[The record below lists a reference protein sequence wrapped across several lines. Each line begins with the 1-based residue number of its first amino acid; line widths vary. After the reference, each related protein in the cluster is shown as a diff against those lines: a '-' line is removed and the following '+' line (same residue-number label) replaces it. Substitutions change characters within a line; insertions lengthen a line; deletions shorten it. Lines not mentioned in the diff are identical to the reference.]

1 MIDERTGDL
10 KTGTKQLTLSCSMK
24 MAKAV
29 IPADRLHV
37 IDLDNEGCDWK
48 DICPFLGLPIP
59 EEDYPMPNDPA
70 NFHKLVD
77 GFLKPRMR
85 AAVLRL
91 GVVALGTFGV
101 VGWAGLKYGPDLLAR
116 AKEMI

>member
-1 MIDERTGDL
+1 
-10 KTGTKQLTLSCSMK
+10 MK

-29 IPADRLHV
+29 IPADRLHL
-37 IDLDNEGCDWK
+37 IDLDNQGCDWK

-70 NFHKLVD
+70 NFNRLVD

-85 AAVLRL
+85 AAAIRL
-91 GVVALGTFGV
+91 GVVALG
-101 VGWAGLKYGPDLLAR
+101 VGWAALKYGPALLAR
-116 AKEMI
+116 AKGMI